1 MGNVVMFV
9 LLARMQRF
17 RLRWGITATGLTLGS
32 GRGTFPAVCLVGFW
46 ALMSG
51 TAPGPSGPTA
61 APMILIGA
69 LTGVVY
75 GLIPRRP
82 RLGQFQRPTLQRV
95 ALCGLAGGAA
105 VPPFVAFGHMPADT
119 ANPVGVIVLSGGL
132 LGVLAYVT
140 VQTRRARKWV
150 SASRHCHRHCCV
162 DRAISERARASAEA
176 PAAQHRGPRSRRA

>member
-1 MGNVVMFV
+1 MGNFVMFV

-17 RLRWGITATGLTLGS
+17 RLRWGITATGLALGS
-32 GRGTFPAVCLVGFW
+32 GRGTFPAVCLVGLW
-46 ALMSG
+46 ALMSA
-51 TAPGPSGPTA
+51 TASGPSGPTA

-82 RLGQFQRPTLQRV
+82 RLGRFRRPTFQRA

-132 LGVLAYVT
+132 LGVLAYVIA
-140 VQTRRARKWV
+140 QRRRARVWV
-150 SASRHCHRHCCV
+150 AASRNYHCYSCV
-162 DRAISERARASAEA
+162 ERAALERARASAEA
-176 PAAQHRGPRSRRA
+176 PPAQHREPG